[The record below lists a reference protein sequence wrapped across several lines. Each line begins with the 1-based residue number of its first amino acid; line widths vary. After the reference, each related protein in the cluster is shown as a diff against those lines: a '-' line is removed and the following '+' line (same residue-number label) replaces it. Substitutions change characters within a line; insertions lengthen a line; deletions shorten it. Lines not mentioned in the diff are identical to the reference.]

1 MRICQR
7 TLAYFLEKSSTV
19 RRLIQKILLQFRLD
33 SIRGQILAF
42 AILAALIPSLIIS
55 LIAYA
60 QSRSALTEKI
70 TQELVTTGSHAG
82 READV
87 WLKERLYD
95 LRVFANSSV
104 VSETV
109 ARRGQ
114 VGRLVEYLNSVRA
127 RFADYE
133 ELQLL
138 DAKAGLVASSVRGA
152 SPARLPEG
160 WERTFKSSRSL
171 VGEPYWDE
179 KEKKMIVI
187 LGVPVLQADG
197 RIAGALVARANFG
210 ELTQVLRVFSARSAG
225 HLYLATARGTLIADS
240 RNGPADRK
248 TKDLASGVADRL
260 LAADGE
266 VVEHRSIDGIEVLGS
281 GQRLSQAAWLAVADM
296 PVADAYGQAIRLR
309 NVAFLVIGVLLVVI
323 AVVAYWLTA
332 LIARPL
338 RRLTSAAAQVS
349 AGDLP
354 LELPAGGGGE
364 VGYLTQVF
372 NTMVESLR
380 KHHDELERLS
390 TTDTLT
396 GLSNRRHLMNL
407 LTQEIERAKRADRPF
422 SILMLDV
429 DHFKKYND
437 THGHQAGDE
446 VLARIGTV
454 LRNSIRP
461 YDCAARYGGE
471 EFLVMLSGT
480 SLDLAKESA
489 ERIRKQVRAE
499 QFESGPVTISI
510 GVAEYP
516 SHGDTAKSVI
526 GQADAALYEA
536 KRAGRDRVVCAVA
549 KSSKK
554 KEKAGIS

>member
-1 MRICQR
+1 
-7 TLAYFLEKSSTV
+7 
-19 RRLIQKILLQFRLD
+19 LQFRLD

-446 VLARIGTV
+446 VLARIGAV

-480 SLDLAKESA
+480 SLDPAKESA

-499 QFESGPVTISI
+499 QFEAESVTISI

-516 SHGDTAKSVI
+516 AQGDTAKSVI

-549 KSSKK
+549 KSNKK
-554 KEKAGIS
+554 RQKAGTS

>member
-1 MRICQR
+1 MRQ
-7 TLAYFLEKSSTV
+7 
-19 RRLIQKILLQFRLD
+19 LIQKALLQFRLD

-133 ELQLL
+133 ELQLV

-152 SPARLPEG
+152 NPVRLPEG

-179 KEKKMIVI
+179 KAQKMIVI

-210 ELTQVLRVFSARSAG
+210 ELTQVLRVFSARSVG
-225 HLYLATARGTLIADS
+225 HVYLATARGTLIADS

-260 LAADGE
+260 LAADGA
-266 VVEHRSIDGIEVLGS
+266 VVEHRGIDGIEVLGS
-281 GQRLSQAAWLAVADM
+281 AQRLSQAAWLAVADM
-296 PVADAYGQAIRLR
+296 PVADAYSQATRLR

-354 LELPAGGGGE
+354 VELPAGGGGE

-407 LTQEIERAKRADRPF
+407 LTHETERAKRADRPF

-480 SLDLAKESA
+480 SLDPARETA

-499 QFESGPVTISI
+499 QFEAESVTISI

-516 SHGDTAKSVI
+516 SQGDTAKSVI

-536 KRAGRDRVVCAVA
+536 KRAGRDRVTCAVA
-549 KSSKK
+549 RSNRK
-554 KEKAGIS
+554 KEKTGTS

>member
-1 MRICQR
+1 MPLTHSREQ
-7 TLAYFLEKSSTV
+7 YSTV
-19 RRLIQKILLQFRLD
+19 RQRIQNALSQFRLD

-42 AILAALIPSLIIS
+42 AILAALVPSLIIS

-60 QSRSALTEKI
+60 QSRRALTEKI
-70 TQELVTTGSHAG
+70 TQELVTTGSQVG

-127 RFADYE
+127 RVADYE
-133 ELQLL
+133 ELQLV
-138 DAKAGLVASSVRGA
+138 DAKGGLVASSARRAGPV
-152 SPARLPEG
+152 RLPEG
-160 WERTFKSSRSL
+160 WAKAFESSRSL
-171 VGEPYWDE
+171 VSEPYWDE
-179 KEKKMIVI
+179 RAQKMIVI
-187 LGVPVLQADG
+187 LGVPVLQAND
-197 RIAGALVARANFG
+197 RLSGALVARTNFS
-210 ELTQVLRVFSARSAG
+210 EPTQVLRRFSARSAG
-225 HLYLATARGTLIADS
+225 HAYLATARGTLIADS
-240 RNGPADRK
+240 RNGPAGRK
-248 TKDLASGVADRL
+248 TMDLAPEVTNRL
-260 LAADGE
+260 LAAEGE
-266 VVEHRSIDGIEVLGS
+266 VVEHYGVDGVEVLGS
-281 GQRLSQAAWLAVADM
+281 AQRLSQAAWFAVADM
-296 PVADAYGQAIRLR
+296 PVADAYRQANRLR
-309 NVAFLVIGVLLVVI
+309 NVAFLVIGILLVII
-323 AVVAYWLTA
+323 AVVAYWLSA

-338 RRLTSAAAQVS
+338 GRLTSAAAQVS

-354 LELPAGGGGE
+354 AGLSTGGGGE

-396 GLSNRRHLMNL
+396 GLSNRRHLMDL
-407 LTQEIERAKRADRPF
+407 LSLEMDRAKRAGQAF

-437 THGHQAGDE
+437 SHGHQAGDE
-446 VLARIGTV
+446 VLARVSAV
-454 LRNSIRP
+454 LRDSIRP

-471 EFLVMLSGT
+471 EFLVMLSAT
-480 SLDLAKESA
+480 SLDRARESA

-499 QFESGPVTISI
+499 QFDGGSVTLSI

-516 SHGDTAKSVI
+516 SQGNTAESVI

-536 KRAGRDRVVCAVA
+536 KRAGRDRVMCAGPKVN
-549 KSSKK
+549 
-554 KEKAGIS
+554 KEKKAAS

>member
-1 MRICQR
+1 MPLTHSREQ
-7 TLAYFLEKSSTV
+7 YSTV
-19 RRLIQKILLQFRLD
+19 RQRIQNALSQFRLD

-42 AILAALIPSLIIS
+42 AILAALVPSLIIS

-60 QSRSALTEKI
+60 QSRRALTEKI
-70 TQELVTTGSHAG
+70 TQELVTTGSQVG

-127 RFADYE
+127 RVADYE
-133 ELQLL
+133 ELQLV
-138 DAKAGLVASSVRGA
+138 DAKGGLVASSARRAGPV
-152 SPARLPEG
+152 RLPEG
-160 WERTFKSSRSL
+160 WAKAFESSRSL
-171 VGEPYWDE
+171 VSEPYWDE
-179 KEKKMIVI
+179 RAQKMIVI
-187 LGVPVLQADG
+187 LGVPVLQAND
-197 RIAGALVARANFG
+197 RLSGALVARTNFS
-210 ELTQVLRVFSARSAG
+210 ELTQVLRRFSARSAG
-225 HLYLATARGTLIADS
+225 HAYLATARGTLIADS
-240 RNGPADRK
+240 RNGPAGRK
-248 TKDLASGVADRL
+248 TMDLAPEVTNRL
-260 LAADGE
+260 LAAEGE
-266 VVEHRSIDGIEVLGS
+266 VVEHYGVDGVEVLGS
-281 GQRLSQAAWLAVADM
+281 AQRLSQAAWFAVADM
-296 PVADAYGQAIRLR
+296 PVADAYRQANRLR
-309 NVAFLVIGVLLVVI
+309 NVAFLVIGILLVII
-323 AVVAYWLTA
+323 AVVAYWLSA

-338 RRLTSAAAQVS
+338 GRLTSAAAQVS

-354 LELPAGGGGE
+354 AGLSTGGGGE

-396 GLSNRRHLMNL
+396 GLSNRRHLMDL
-407 LTQEIERAKRADRPF
+407 LSHEIDRAKRAGQAF

-437 THGHQAGDE
+437 SHGHQAGDE
-446 VLARIGTV
+446 VLARVSAV
-454 LRNSIRP
+454 LRDSIRP

-471 EFLVMLSGT
+471 EFLVVLSAT
-480 SLDLAKESA
+480 SLDRARESA

-499 QFESGPVTISI
+499 QFKGGSVTLSI

-516 SHGDTAKSVI
+516 SHGDTAEAVI

-536 KRAGRDRVVCAVA
+536 KRAGRDRVMCAGA
-549 KSSKK
+549 KGS
-554 KEKAGIS
+554 KEKAAAS

>member
-1 MRICQR
+1 
-7 TLAYFLEKSSTV
+7 V
-19 RRLIQKILLQFRLD
+19 RQLIQKALLQFRLD

-60 QSRSALTEKI
+60 QTRRTLTEKI
-70 TQELVTTGSHAG
+70 TQELVTTGSQAG
-82 READV
+82 REVDV

-114 VGRLVEYLNSVRA
+114 AGRLVEYLNSVRA

-133 ELQLL
+133 ELQLV
-138 DAKAGLVASSVRGA
+138 DANAGLVASSVRG
-152 SPARLPEG
+152 SRPVPLPEEWG
-160 WERTFKSSRSL
+160 KTFKSSRSL

-179 KEKKMIVI
+179 KAQKMIVI

-197 RIAGALVARANFG
+197 RIAGALVARTNFA
-210 ELTQVLRVFSARSAG
+210 ELTQVLRAFSARSGGHVYLTTAG
-225 HLYLATARGTLIADS
+225 GTLIADS
-240 RNGPADRK
+240 RNGLAGRK
-248 TKDLASGVADRL
+248 TKDAAPGVVDRL
-260 LAADGE
+260 LTADGE
-266 VVEHRSIDGIEVLGS
+266 VVEHRGIDGIEVLGS
-281 GQRLSQAAWLAVADM
+281 AQRLSQAAWLAVADM
-296 PVADAYGQAIRLR
+296 PVADAYRQATRLR
-309 NVAFLVIGVLLVVI
+309 NVAFLVIGVLLAVI
-323 AVVAYWLTA
+323 AVVAYWLAA

-354 LELPAGGGGE
+354 GGLPAGGGGE

-380 KHHDELERLS
+380 KYHDELERLS
-390 TTDTLT
+390 TTDALT

-407 LTQEIERAKRADRPF
+407 LTHEIERAKRAGQPF

-437 THGHQAGDE
+437 AHGHQAGDE
-446 VLARIGTV
+446 VLARV
-454 LRNSIRP
+454 SAMLRNSIRP

-471 EFLVMLSGT
+471 EFLVMLSAT
-480 SLDLAKESA
+480 SLDRAKESA

-499 QFESGPVTISI
+499 EFEGGLVTISI

-516 SHGDTAKSVI
+516 SQGDTAKSVI

-536 KRAGRDRVVCAVA
+536 KRAGRDRVVCAGA
-549 KSSKK
+549 KSTK
-554 KEKAGIS
+554 KEKAGTS

>member
-1 MRICQR
+1 MP
-7 TLAYFLEKSSTV
+7 AKPSTV
-19 RRLIQKILLQFRLD
+19 RQLIRKALLQLRLD

-42 AILAALIPSLIIS
+42 AILAALIPSLTIS

-60 QSRSALTEKI
+60 QSRRALTEKI

-95 LRVFANSSV
+95 LRVFSNSSV

-114 VGRLVEYLNSVRA
+114 AGRLVEYLNSVRA

-133 ELQLL
+133 ELQVV
-138 DAKAGLVASSVRGA
+138 DANAELVASSVRGA
-152 SPARLPEG
+152 SPVRLPEG

-179 KEKKMIVI
+179 KAQKMIVI
-187 LGVPVLQADG
+187 LGVPILQGGG

-210 ELTQVLRVFSARSAG
+210 ELTQVLRVFSARSVG
-225 HLYLATARGTLIADS
+225 HVYLATARGTLIADS
-240 RNGPADRK
+240 RNGSAERR
-248 TKDLASGVADRL
+248 TKDLAPGVADRL
-260 LAADGE
+260 LAADGD
-266 VVEHRSIDGIEVLGS
+266 VVEHRGIDGIEVLGS
-281 GQRLSQAAWLAVADM
+281 AQRLSQAAWLAVADM
-296 PVADAYGQAIRLR
+296 PVADAYGQATRLR
-309 NVAFLVIGVLLVVI
+309 NLAFLVIGVLLVVI
-323 AVVAYWLTA
+323 AVVGYWLTA

-354 LELPAGGGGE
+354 VELPAGGGGE

-407 LTQEIERAKRADRPF
+407 LAQEIERAKRADRPF

-437 THGHQAGDE
+437 SHGHQAGDE

-471 EFLVMLSGT
+471 EFLVMLSGS
-480 SLDLAKESA
+480 SLDPARESA
-489 ERIRKQVRAE
+489 ERIRKQVQAQQFDAE
-499 QFESGPVTISI
+499 SVTISI

-516 SHGDTAKSVI
+516 SHGDTAKAVI

-536 KRAGRDRVVCAVA
+536 KRAGRDRVMCAVA
-549 KSSKK
+549 RSNKK
-554 KEKAGIS
+554 KQKAGTS